1 MAAARSTLRT
11 RLKYRMSNRSDLTN
25 AQLDAWLDA
34 GLLDLVSRIR
44 SRQQESIDTSL
55 TFSVGSNTL
64 TMPSTMIAVLDIRN
78 TTLDQ
83 PLDYTEWTKYRKLKI
98 VSGTPRVW
106 SVWGTTLH
114 FDKLATAANALSLFG
129 ITTPSW
135 AAADG
140 SLPPVDDQLEY
151 GIELLAAAHGF
162 RDIGEEG
169 KASLIDNPTQPGV
182 GQFWAWVRANRLPRL
197 LQGMAS
203 QSKPGIQVRL
213 DGYSG
218 VD

>member
-1 MAAARSTLRT
+1 MAAARSTMRT

-34 GLLDLVSRIR
+34 GLLDLTSRIR
-44 SRQQESIDTSL
+44 SRQQESTDATK
-55 TFSVGSNTL
+55 TFTIGANTV
-64 TMPSTMIAVLDIRN
+64 TMPTTMIAVLDIRN

-98 VSGTPRVW
+98 TSGTPRIW
-106 SVWGTTLH
+106 SVWGTTLY
-114 FDKLATAANALSLFG
+114 FDKNATAADALSMFG
-129 ITTPSW
+129 IILPTW
-135 AAADG
+135 AAADA
-140 SLPPVDDQLEY
+140 SVPAIDDQLEY

-162 RDIGEEG
+162 RDIGEET
-169 KASLIDNPTQPGV
+169 KAGLIENPLQPGV

-203 QSKPGIQVRL
+203 QSKPGIAVRL
-213 DGYSG
+213 DGYDG
-218 VD
+218 VT